1 MSADLC
7 YRTHHERCDQLVDLL
22 GVISHLWNRTHANFT
37 IPCPHPPPGHW
48 NARRMLA
55 YLLRRRRI
63 GTIAER
69 NGAPSDVDH
78 WGWICGF
85 YPGCDP
91 SEFLTGSAPDF
102 EQARADFE
110 AAWRIFS
117 AKRSAADYE
126 AWRDDRDWRAWKFAM
141 WDMGM
146 KIPTQTRDGTAR
158 CFCGATITISSV
170 VGHVRAAHKTRP
182 RAEALN

>member
-1 MSADLC
+1 
-7 YRTHHERCDQLVDLL
+7 
-22 GVISHLWNRTHANFT
+22 
-37 IPCPHPPPGHW
+37 
-48 NARRMLA
+48 MLA